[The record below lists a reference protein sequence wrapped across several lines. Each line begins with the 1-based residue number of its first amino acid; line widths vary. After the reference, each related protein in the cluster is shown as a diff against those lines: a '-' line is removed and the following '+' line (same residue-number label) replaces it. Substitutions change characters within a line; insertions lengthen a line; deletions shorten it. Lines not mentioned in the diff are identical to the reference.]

1 MLEYSLQS
9 LSLWQGARQR
19 VAKEE
24 KFMKKNNRGIR
35 TVFTAGVLL
44 VLVIAAAWT
53 LKHRKADEPADA
65 EIKIET
71 PVSEEEAPVEETA
84 PAAEPT
90 VDPAAEQ
97 AAKDEAARQEQE
109 KSTFAT
115 DYESEPL
122 LNTTSIKYLSLEVG
136 GTDDEIRLNW
146 MSPSGSAGQV
156 SWYTVQDGT
165 FQMVTAQCSASQTM
179 PGYYVNKATVTGLQ
193 PGMTYAYKVGNDAG
207 GWSPEYKYTVPEGD
221 TKEGFTFL
229 VTSDAEIGQDQYQEE
244 EVTVENWDK
253 VVTRLTNYVP
263 EAQFMVHAGD
273 QVAQFG
279 NAEEYSG
286 FLDHLGLYKIPL
298 APVTGNHDVAN
309 EQICKELG
317 YGGGPFF
324 YEHFNVP
331 NRSDTYGMSEYDKD
345 GDYYFIRGDVLF
357 LVLNSITAQETDTHE
372 EYVPKVIAEHP
383 DTKWRVIIQHYPA
396 YSSVKRYQDQMD
408 SWLRKSLAY
417 ICADNDIDLVITGH
431 DAVYSRSAFINR
443 ECARIDNNYD
453 YASGATAVN
462 PEGTMYVVC
471 GTSSG
476 SLYQGV
482 TPNGNLVCQIEQEQ
496 PMAIRFDVTDRELR
510 LKAYTVDD
518 WTVRDEYTIRKE

>member
-1 MLEYSLQS
+1 
-9 LSLWQGARQR
+9 
-19 VAKEE
+19 
-24 KFMKKNNRGIR
+24 MKKNNRGIR

-44 VLVIAAAWT
+44 ALVIAAAWT

-71 PVSEEEAPVEETA
+71 PVSEEETPVEETA

-122 LNTTSIKYLSLEVG
+122 LNTTSIKYLTLEVG

-193 PGMTYAYKVGNDAG
+193 PGKTYAYKVGNDAG

-408 SWLRKSLAY
+408 SWIRKSLAY

-443 ECARIDNNYD
+443 ECARIDNKYD

-496 PMAIRFDVTDRELR
+496 PMAIRFDVTDKELR

>member
-71 PVSEEEAPVEETA
+71 PAPVEA
-84 PAAEPT
+84 QKPAEKPAEEAT

-165 FQMVTAQCSASQTM
+165 FQMVTAQCSVSQTM

-253 VVTRLTNYVP
+253 VVTRLTDYVP
-263 EAQFMVHAGD
+263 EAQFMIHAGD

-279 NAEEYSG
+279 SAEEYSG

-309 EQICKELG
+309 KQSSEELG
-317 YGGGPFF
+317 YSGGPFF

-357 LVLNSITAQETDTHE
+357 IVLNSITNQETDTHE

-396 YSSVKRYQDQMD
+396 YSSVKRYQDQID
-408 SWLRKSLAY
+408 SWLLKSLAY

-496 PMAIRFDVTDRELR
+496 PMAIRFDVTDKELR

>member
-9 LSLWQGARQR
+9 FPLWQGARQR

-35 TVFTAGVLL
+35 TVFTTGVLL

-53 LKHRKADEPADA
+53 LKHRKADEPANA

-71 PVSEEEAPVEETA
+71 PAPVEA
-84 PAAEPT
+84 PQPAEKPAEEAT

-97 AAKDEAARQEQE
+97 AAKEEAARQEQE

-122 LNTTSIKYLSLEVG
+122 LNTTPIKYLSLEVG
-136 GTDDEIRLNW
+136 STEDEIRLNW
-146 MSPSGSAGQV
+146 MSPSAATGQV
-156 SWYTVQDGT
+156 SWYTVQNGD
-165 FQMVTAQCSASQTM
+165 FQMVDAECSASQTM

-193 PGMTYAYKVGNDAG
+193 RGMTYAYKVGNDAG
-207 GWSPEYKYTVPEGD
+207 GWSPEYKYTVPDVD

-244 EVTVENWDK
+244 EVTVNDWDK

-263 EAQFMVHAGD
+263 EAQFLVHAGD

-298 APVTGNHDVAN
+298 VPVTGNHDVAN
-309 EQICKELG
+309 DDIAEELG
-317 YGGGPFF
+317 YNGGPFF

-331 NRSDTYGMSEYDKD
+331 NRSEHYGMSELDKD
-345 GDYYFIRGDVLF
+345 GDYYFVRGDVLF
-357 LVLNSITAQETDTHE
+357 IVLNSLTAQETDTHE
-372 EYVPKVIAEHP
+372 DYVPKVVEKYP
-383 DTKWRVIIQHYPA
+383 DTKWRIIIQHYPA

-408 SWLRKSLAY
+408 PWIRKSLAY
-417 ICADNDIDLVITGH
+417 ICQDNDIDLVISGH
-431 DAVYSRSAFINR
+431 DAVYSRSYFTNR
-443 ECARIDNNYD
+443 NCEKNENYD
-453 YASGATAVN
+453 YSSGATAVN

-471 GTSSG
+471 STASG
-476 SLYQGV
+476 SLYQAA
-482 TPNGNLVCQIEQEQ
+482 TPNENIVFQGQPEE
-496 PMAIRFDVTDRELR
+496 PMALRFDVTENELH
-510 LKAYTVDD
+510 LQAYTVDN
-518 WTVRDEYTIRKE
+518 WTLYDEYTIRKE

>member
-1 MLEYSLQS
+1 
-9 LSLWQGARQR
+9 
-19 VAKEE
+19 
-24 KFMKKNNRGIR
+24 MKKGNGGIR

-71 PVSEEEAPVEETA
+71 PAPVEA
-84 PAAEPT
+84 QQPAEKPVEEAT

-97 AAKDEAARQEQE
+97 AAKEEAARQEQE

-221 TKEGFTFL
+221 TKEGITFL

-253 VVTRLTNYVP
+253 VVTRLTDYVP

-279 NAEEYSG
+279 SAEEYSG

-357 LVLNSITAQETDTHE
+357 LVLNSITNQDTDTHE

-383 DTKWRVIIQHYPA
+383 DTKWRILIQHYPA
-396 YSSVKRYQDQMD
+396 YSSVARYQEQMD
-408 SWLRKSLAY
+408 SWMRYSLGY
-417 ICADNDIDLVITGH
+417 ICEDNDIDLVLTGH
-431 DAVYSRSAFINR
+431 DSVYSRSAFTNR
-443 ECARIDNNYD
+443 RCENYEGYD
-453 YASGATAVN
+453 YASGGMAVN

-482 TPNGNLVCQIEQEQ
+482 TPNGNLVCQMEQEQ
-496 PMAIRFDVTDRELR
+496 PVAIRFDVTDRELR
-510 LKAYTVDD
+510 LNAYTVDD

>member
-97 AAKDEAARQEQE
+97 AAKEEAARQEQE

-408 SWLRKSLAY
+408 SWIRKSLAY

>member
-1 MLEYSLQS
+1 
-9 LSLWQGARQR
+9 
-19 VAKEE
+19 
-24 KFMKKNNRGIR
+24 MKKGNGGIR

-44 VLVIAAAWT
+44 VLVIVAAWT

-71 PVSEEEAPVEETA
+71 PISEEEAPVEETA

-221 TKEGFTFL
+221 TTHGFTFL
-229 VTSDAEIGQDQYQEE
+229 VASDAEIGQDEKNDVQ
-244 EVTVENWDK
+244 VSINDWDK
-253 VVTRLTNYVP
+253 VVTRLTDYVP
-263 EAQFMVHAGD
+263 EAQFLVHTGD
-273 QVAQFG
+273 QVSRFG
-279 NAEEYSG
+279 DAGEYSG

-309 EQICKELG
+309 EQMAEELG

-331 NRSDTYGMSEYDKD
+331 NRSEEYGMSEYDKD
-345 GDYYFIRGDVLF
+345 GDYYFIRGNALF
-357 LVLNSITAQETDTHE
+357 IVLNSVTAQATDTHE
-372 EYVPKVIAEHP
+372 AYVPKVIAEHP
-383 DTKWRVIIQHYPA
+383 DTKWRILIQHYPA
-396 YSSVKRYQDQMD
+396 YSSVARYQEQMD
-408 SWLRKSLAY
+408 SWMRYSLGY
-417 ICADNDIDLVITGH
+417 ICEDNDIDLVLTGH
-431 DAVYSRSAFINR
+431 DSVYSRSAFTNR
-443 ECARIDNNYD
+443 RCENYEGYD
-453 YASGATAVN
+453 YASGGMAVN

-476 SLYQGV
+476 SLYQAA
-482 TPNGNLVCQIEQEQ
+482 TPNDQLVFQGQPEE
-496 PMAIRFDVTDRELR
+496 PMALRIDLTDTDLHLR
-510 LKAYTVDD
+510 AYTVDN
-518 WTVRDEYTIRKE
+518 WTVYDEYTIRKE

>member
-71 PVSEEEAPVEETA
+71 PAPVEA
-84 PAAEPT
+84 QQPAEKPAEEAT

-97 AAKDEAARQEQE
+97 AAKEEAARQEQE

-165 FQMVTAQCSASQTM
+165 FQMVTAQCSVSQTM

-408 SWLRKSLAY
+408 SWIRKSLAY

>member
-9 LSLWQGARQR
+9 LPLWQGARQW

-71 PVSEEEAPVEETA
+71 PAPVEA
-84 PAAEPT
+84 QKPAEKPAEEAT

-115 DYESEPL
+115 DYESKPL

-357 LVLNSITAQETDTHE
+357 LVLNSITNQDTDTHE

-408 SWLRKSLAY
+408 SWIRKSLAY

-482 TPNGNLVCQIEQEQ
+482 TPNGNLVCQMEQEQ

>member
-1 MLEYSLQS
+1 
-9 LSLWQGARQR
+9 
-19 VAKEE
+19 
-24 KFMKKNNRGIR
+24 MKKNNRGIR

-71 PVSEEEAPVEETA
+71 PAPVEA
-84 PAAEPT
+84 QQPAEKPVEEAT

-97 AAKDEAARQEQE
+97 AAKEEAARQEQE

-165 FQMVTAQCSASQTM
+165 FQMVTAQCSVSQTM

-408 SWLRKSLAY
+408 SWIRKSLAY

-496 PMAIRFDVTDRELR
+496 PMAIRFDVTDKELR